1 MNKNNDSILVFDRPI
16 TLRDDQ
22 NNDWMAYGYVYD
34 STICFADEYDYVRYL
49 VGLEKWIAIGNISN
63 PDKTWTDRK
72 TGITYTDKDDFIKE
86 FCWNA
91 FDDNPVSFFSK
102 KDITFSLPK
111 DSVEDS
117 FIISENFWRVALN
130 MILDINAAEQKA
142 KREQIENNNDEDDGL
157 PF

>member
-34 STICFADEYDYVRYL
+34 STICFSDEYDYVRYL

-63 PDKTWTDRK
+63 ADKTWTDSK
-72 TGITYTDKDDFIKE
+72 TGITYADKDDFIKE

-102 KDITFSLPK
+102 KGITFSIPK
-111 DSVEDS
+111 DCVGDC
-117 FIISENFWRVALN
+117 FIISENYWRVALN
-130 MILDINAAEQKA
+130 MILDINVAEQKA
-142 KREQIENNNDEDDGL
+142 MREQIENNNDDEADL